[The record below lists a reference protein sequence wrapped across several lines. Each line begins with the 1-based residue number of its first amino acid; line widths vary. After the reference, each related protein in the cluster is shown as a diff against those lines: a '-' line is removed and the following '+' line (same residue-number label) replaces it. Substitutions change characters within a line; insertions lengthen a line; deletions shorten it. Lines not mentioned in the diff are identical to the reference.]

1 MIKEIGIYLAIYFID
16 MFSAIYFWKKK
27 PNLFE
32 RAETNQQLK
41 NLLKRF
47 SIPKAAL
54 MYTLCVALEYLII
67 VGLAI
72 FLSWRI
78 LSGNWDIV
86 FSLRFTFIFMIFVH
100 LFGTFTN
107 LCSLMKKEVVLKKD
121 ETKEV

>member
-1 MIKEIGIYLAIYFID
+1 MIKEIAVYLVVYFID
-16 MFSAIYFWKKK
+16 MFSAIFFYKKK

-47 SIPKAAL
+47 SIPKAVL
-54 MYTLCVALEYLII
+54 MYTLCVALEYFII
-67 VGLAI
+67 VSLAI

-78 LSGNWDIV
+78 INGNWDIL

-100 LFGTFTN
+100 LLGTFTN
-107 LCSLMKKEVVLKKD
+107 LCSLIKKEVIVDVNKEKD
-121 ETKEV
+121 E